1 MRDKT
6 TPKKPYTIILDTSER
21 EEVVE
26 FARNNTWK
34 AALTKYGIS
43 IATLKRWSSIYN
55 QPIQTLERKYG
66 HQRRHEKYPVP
77 CMLFRRFLYDHE
89 NNSNKH
95 GFLTCNK
102 AKVIKMAR
110 EYMKRKTSS
119 STIYRLFQY
128 VEDRKD
134 DFNQYLL

>member
-77 CMLFRRFLYDHE
+77 CILFSRFKYVHE
-89 NNSNKH
+89 H
-95 GFLTCNK
+95 
-102 AKVIKMAR
+102 
-110 EYMKRKTSS
+110 
-119 STIYRLFQY
+119 
-128 VEDRKD
+128 
-134 DFNQYLL
+134 